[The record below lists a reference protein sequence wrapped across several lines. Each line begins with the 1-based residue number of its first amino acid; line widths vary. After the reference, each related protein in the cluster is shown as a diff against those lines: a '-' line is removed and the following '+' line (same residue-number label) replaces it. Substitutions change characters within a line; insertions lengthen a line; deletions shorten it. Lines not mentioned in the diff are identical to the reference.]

1 MVLYESIAAVLF
13 CLAFLRLTGTIDAR
27 HEKPL
32 VLCLT
37 VLAFAAAT
45 VRWETGTDWDAY
57 LSTFQSLTTVDAA
70 RGQSWWGPGYAYIAV
85 LVNSWHGG
93 YTVFL
98 ACIAAILFGMKYHL
112 LVRTCTAPLVAV
124 FVLFCANFYD
134 IFFVRE
140 SVGVVFFWGFTYYYY
155 RRLWV

>member
-37 VLAFAAAT
+37 VVAFAAAT
-45 VRWETGTDWDAY
+45 VRWETGTDWPSY
-57 LSTFQSLTTVDAA
+57 ISTFQTLTSIEAA
-70 RGQSWWGPGYAYIAV
+70 RQQSWWGPGYAYTAV
-85 LVNSWHGG
+85 LVNSWRGG

-98 ACIAAILFGMKYHL
+98 ACIGAILFAMKYHL
-112 LVRTCTAPLVAV
+112 LTRTCSAPLVA
-124 FVLFCANFYD
+124 
-134 IFFVRE
+134 
-140 SVGVVFFWGFTYYYY
+140 
-155 RRLWV
+155 